1 MLKWFSISGIVKEAK
16 RIKWPKFSELSFNT
30 VESLFFMGFFMLF
43 FVGCEFVIT
52 YLLKFIG
59 IGV

>member
-16 RIKWPKFSELSFNT
+16 RIKWPKIGELSFNT

-43 FVGCEFVIT
+43 FVCCEFVIT